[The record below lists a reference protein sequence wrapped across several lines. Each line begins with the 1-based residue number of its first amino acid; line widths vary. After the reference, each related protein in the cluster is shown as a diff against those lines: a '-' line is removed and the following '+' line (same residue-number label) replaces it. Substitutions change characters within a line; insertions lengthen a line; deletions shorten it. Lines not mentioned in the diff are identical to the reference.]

1 MESEQPQP
9 TTEEIYSCIKCYYP
23 LSSSLSVK
31 ATKNNWEF
39 ILENMKEDINKNN
52 NNNKC
57 IFIAQKNSI
66 NKEIGKKF
74 CFDIDFEK
82 EKIICQNDKEVV
94 GFITIINDEDLL
106 GTELVFGY
114 LNLKKIEV
122 TEVSFKL
129 KEEIPVFSQE
139 QYTILAKLKQLRY
152 YVKQLTPT
160 LKSWMELVKDERKN
174 IFICQD
180 KLDNYKLSY
189 VINKSKETQ
198 KNINKDDKKDK
209 WIKFN

>member
-1 MESEQPQP
+1 MESEQPQS
-9 TTEEIYSCIKCYYP
+9 TTEEIYSCIKCHYP

-122 TEVSFKL
+122 AEVSFKL

-160 LKSWMELVKDERKN
+160 LKSSMELVKDERKN

-209 WIKFN
+209 

>member
-1 MESEQPQP
+1 MESEQPQS
-9 TTEEIYSCIKCYYP
+9 TTEEIYSCIKCHYP

-57 IFIAQKNSI
+57 IFIVQKNSI

-160 LKSWMELVKDERKN
+160 LKSSMELVKDERKN

-209 WIKFN
+209 

>member
-1 MESEQPQP
+1 MESEQPQS
-9 TTEEIYSCIKCYYP
+9 TTEEIYSCIKCHYP

-139 QYTILAKLKQLRY
+139 KYTILAKLKQLRY

-160 LKSWMELVKDERKN
+160 LKSSMELVKDERKN

-189 VINKSKETQ
+189 VINKSKEIQ
-198 KNINKDDKKDK
+198 QNINKDDKKDK
-209 WIKFN
+209 

>member
-1 MESEQPQP
+1 MESEQPQS
-9 TTEEIYSCIKCYYP
+9 TTEEIYSCIKCHYP

-139 QYTILAKLKQLRY
+139 QYTILAKLKQLIY

-160 LKSWMELVKDERKN
+160 LKSSMELVKVL
-174 IFICQD
+174 ILIG
-180 KLDNYKLSY
+180 
-189 VINKSKETQ
+189 I
-198 KNINKDDKKDK
+198 
-209 WIKFN
+209 

>member
-1 MESEQPQP
+1 MESEQPKP
-9 TTEEIYSCIKCYYP
+9 TTEEIYSCIKCHYP

-160 LKSWMELVKDERKN
+160 LKSSMELVKDERKN

-209 WIKFN
+209 

>member
-1 MESEQPQP
+1 MESEQPQS
-9 TTEEIYSCIKCYYP
+9 TTEEIYSCIKCHYP

-66 NKEIGKKF
+66 NKEIEKKF

-139 QYTILAKLKQLRY
+139 QYTILAKLKQLIY

-160 LKSWMELVKDERKN
+160 LKSSMELVKVL
-174 IFICQD
+174 ILIG
-180 KLDNYKLSY
+180 
-189 VINKSKETQ
+189 I
-198 KNINKDDKKDK
+198 
-209 WIKFN
+209 

>member
-1 MESEQPQP
+1 MESEQPQS
-9 TTEEIYSCIKCYYP
+9 TTEEIYSCIKCHYP

-160 LKSWMELVKDERKN
+160 LKSSMELVKVL
-174 IFICQD
+174 ILIG
-180 KLDNYKLSY
+180 
-189 VINKSKETQ
+189 I
-198 KNINKDDKKDK
+198 
-209 WIKFN
+209 

>member
-1 MESEQPQP
+1 MESEQPQS
-9 TTEEIYSCIKCYYP
+9 TTEEIYSCIKCHYP

-160 LKSWMELVKDERKN
+160 LKSSMELVKDERKN

-189 VINKSKETQ
+189 VINKSKEIQ
-198 KNINKDDKKDK
+198 QNINKDDKKDK
-209 WIKFN
+209 

>member
-1 MESEQPQP
+1 MG
-9 TTEEIYSCIKCYYP
+9 IGD
-23 LSSSLSVK
+23 
-31 ATKNNWEF
+31 WGF

-122 TEVSFKL
+122 AEVSFKL

-160 LKSWMELVKDERKN
+160 LKSSMELVKDERKN

-209 WIKFN
+209 

>member
-1 MESEQPQP
+1 MESEQPQS
-9 TTEEIYSCIKCYYP
+9 TTEEIYSCIKCHYP

-66 NKEIGKKF
+66 NKAIGKKF

-160 LKSWMELVKDERKN
+160 LKSSMELVKDERKN

-209 WIKFN
+209 

>member
-1 MESEQPQP
+1 MESEQPQS
-9 TTEEIYSCIKCYYP
+9 TTEEIYSCIKCHYP

-160 LKSWMELVKDERKN
+160 LKSSMELVKDERKN

-209 WIKFN
+209 

>member
-9 TTEEIYSCIKCYYP
+9 STEEIYSCIKCHYP

-160 LKSWMELVKDERKN
+160 LKSSMELVKDERKN

-189 VINKSKETQ
+189 VINKSKEIQ
-198 KNINKDDKKDK
+198 QNINKDDKKDK
-209 WIKFN
+209 

>member
-1 MESEQPQP
+1 MESEQPQS
-9 TTEEIYSCIKCYYP
+9 TTEEIYSCIKCHYP

-74 CFDIDFEK
+74 CLDIDFEK

-160 LKSWMELVKDERKN
+160 LKSSMELVKDERKN

-209 WIKFN
+209 